1 MLKVKAKIEAEF
13 STSKQ
18 ITFEQFCYELLDEG
32 VAEEALIQAFED
44 GNYVF
49 TKEDA

>member
-1 MLKVKAKIEAEF
+1 MLKVKVKIEAEF
-13 STSKQ
+13 STSTQ

-32 VAEEALIQAFED
+32 IVEESLIKALED
-44 GNYVF
+44 GDCIF